1 MTNINYLIIQRAT
14 TLKVEGQLQGACRQM
29 ARGTHQTKF
38 QGVWEQNGV
47 YGHKL
52 RLTAVQGSRAYL
64 SLNESVAIVS
74 LPMRKRS
81 WSHDQLPT
89 LCRKQLASSLSR

>member
-29 ARGTHQTKF
+29 ERGTHQTKF
-38 QGVWEQNGV
+38 QGVREQNGV
-47 YGHKL
+47 YGHKP

-64 SLNESVAIVS
+64 SKNDSVNIENS
-74 LPMRKRS
+74 GL
-81 WSHDQLPT
+81 
-89 LCRKQLASSLSR
+89 